1 MMSHKVP
8 RKRHGVYALA
18 ILMLFWAGGAMIAG
32 SHNFAIR
39 SLALAACMV
48 SVYLVRISNVHTR
61 SVSDA
66 NSSQLMNS
74 IAPKRPSAAMWTVA
88 AALAALLGVSCLL
101 LYRDALH
108 GYHEILPVYLF
119 AGVAAVCALYW
130 AYLASK
136 TFF

>member
-1 MMSHKVP
+1 MMSHKLP

-18 ILMLFWAGGAMIAG
+18 ILMLLLAGGAMIVG

-39 SLALAACMV
+39 SLALAACIV
-48 SVYLVRISNVHTR
+48 SVYLIRISNVHTR
-61 SVSDA
+61 SALSA
-66 NSSQLMNS
+66 KSNQLMDS
-74 IAPKRPSAAMWTVA
+74 IAPKRPSPAMWTVA
-88 AALAALLGVSCLL
+88 GALAALLGISYLL

-108 GYHEILPVYLF
+108 GYHEILPVYFF

-136 TFF
+136 TFW